1 MTEAKHSPL
10 LPCPFCGSPARDD
23 LLPHPSGPG
32 WVQCSE
38 CECDQRMSDT
48 VEEAVMRWNTRVTPS
63 APAQGENTNAQARPD
78 GDMRLA
84 STGDGRNSEAA
95 VGLAPA
101 TATNSSE
108 GPWIEFGVGW
118 AKVHF
123 RREVADLDRICLT
136 NAITEINRPHF
147 PAEIATEDELATE
160 LYAAEYDRDAYPFAS
175 QSSAEQLTYRAQAR
189 AILSKFDVWRRK

>member
-23 LLPHPSGPG
+23 LLPHPAGPG

-38 CECDQRMSDT
+38 CECDQRMSYT

-63 APAQGENTNAQARPD
+63 APAQQAQQDVPIAWISFAENGNIRFW
-78 GDMRLA
+78 
-84 STGDGRNSEAA
+84 TGDKMR
-95 VGLAPA
+95 A
-101 TATNSSE
+101 TAEMMANGHNLRPFTLAE
-108 GPWIEFGVGW
+108 L
-118 AKVHF
+118 
-123 RREVADLDRICLT
+123 VALVSKL
-136 NAITEINRPHF
+136 PSQS